1 MQAKRLSY
9 YPFDSISLHGPFDL
23 PVYTDPNPVLFEV
36 VEVYDQGKTF
46 AMQSLALFVHLLKL
60 PPLPQQVILPESEHL
75 VTIRQTAAYVLWHDG
90 RLK

>member
-23 PVYTDPNPVLFEV
+23 PVHTDPNPALTEV
-36 VEVYDQGKTF
+36 IVKYDQGKAF
-46 AMQSLALFVHLLKL
+46 AVQSPALFVHLFKL
-60 PPLPQQVILPESEHL
+60 PPLAQQMIFPESEHL
-75 VTIRQTAAYVLWHDG
+75 VTIRQTAVSVPWRGG

>member
-23 PVYTDPNPVLFEV
+23 PVHTDPDPALAEV
-36 VEVYDQGKTF
+36 VLEYDQGKTF
-46 AMQSLALFVHLLKL
+46 AVQALALFVHLFKL
-60 PPLPQQVILPESEHL
+60 PPLAQQMMFPESEHL
-75 VTIRQTAAYVLWHDG
+75 ATIRQTAVSVPWRGG

>member
-23 PVYTDPNPVLFEV
+23 PVHTDPNPALAEV
-36 VEVYDQGKTF
+36 VVEYDQREAF
-46 AMQSLALFVHLLKL
+46 AVQSLALFVHLFKL
-60 PPLPQQVILPESEHL
+60 PPLAQQMIFPESEHL
-75 VTIRQTAAYVLWHDG
+75 VTIRQTAVSVPWRGG

>member
-23 PVYTDPNPVLFEV
+23 PVHTDPNPAPVEV
-36 VEVYDQGKTF
+36 VLEYDQGKAF
-46 AMQSLALFVHLLKL
+46 AVQSLALFVHQFKL
-60 PPLPQQVILPESEHL
+60 PPLAQQMIFPEFEHL
-75 VTIRQTAAYVLWHDG
+75 STIRQTAVSVPWRGG

>member
-1 MQAKRLSY
+1 MQAKRLSD

-23 PVYTDPNPVLFEV
+23 SVHADPNPALSEV
-36 VEVYDQGKTF
+36 VLAKNQGKAF
-46 AMQSLALFVHLLKL
+46 AMPSLALFVHLLKL

-75 VTIRQTAAYVLWHDG
+75 VTIRQTAVFFLGRGG